1 MRHAILTLHAKNSCA
16 EILHASAAI
25 HVRASKDR
33 NAAEVAGGIGV
44 QIVGLAEGMIAGTT
58 GVVRSVAATGVQIV
72 AQTVGPTVGPTVVPI
87 AVETVAVDASSVVRA
102 VDTVAVITVG
112 ITAEGTLH
120 NAVLN

>member
-33 NAAEVAGGIGV
+33 NAAEVAGATGV

-58 GVVRSVAATGVQIV
+58 GVVRSAAATGVQIV
-72 AQTVGPTVGPTVVPI
+72 AQTVGPTVVPI

-102 VDTVAVITVG
+102 VDTVAVITADT
-112 ITAEGTLH
+112 TAEGTRH
-120 NAVLN
+120 NAVHN